1 MIFVDDDVYVCC
13 VCVRRQINND
23 GAAIDCGTFSHC
35 VIIIKQNFIPS
46 IFGGGCCCCVDE
58 KKNTTTQNYHKFS
71 VSFSTTKN
79 KKVSLFFLEERS
91 RWQ

>member
-1 MIFVDDDVYVCC
+1 MRYSFWVDDNVCC
-13 VCVRRQINND
+13 VLCVRQINND

-46 IFGGGCCCCVDE
+46 IFGGCCCCVDE
-58 KKNTTTQNYHKFS
+58 KEHDDEELSYFQFLS
-71 VSFSTTKN
+71 PTTKE
-79 KKVSLFFLEERS
+79 KVSLFFLTERS